1 MTKRPNPD
9 DFHEKLQQ
17 KIDEA
22 LPGKFV
28 FIDYVRALEAY
39 IDHIEGACAHLT
51 SLVEERE
58 ARIKRVAGLMTKV
71 YSKEQWMDFTPE
83 DRAGLIMSYDT
94 GEKAV
99 NTHLL
104 SILENWENE

>member
-1 MTKRPNPD
+1 MQNRPSAD
-9 DFHEKLQQ
+9 DFNIELRQ
-17 KIDEA
+17 KIDDA

-51 SLVEERE
+51 ALVEERE

-83 DRAGLIMSYDT
+83 DRAGLIMSHDT
-94 GEKAV
+94 GEKAG
-99 NTHLL
+99 NTYLL